1 VASFGSGFEGFWDNV
16 EVIPGRFGMLN
27 GLLGCCVWVS
37 CPGIGSR
44 STPCPLASGE
54 DTVDHVYPI
63 EERIDNEHDG
73 VQPNFKSAQS
83 RSKVK
88 HEKPIQAE

>member
-1 VASFGSGFEGFWDNV
+1 MASFGSGFEGFWDNI

-27 GLLGCCVWVS
+27 GLLRRCVWVS
-37 CPGIGSR
+37 CPGIGPR

-73 VQPNFKSAQS
+73 VQPNFKSAES